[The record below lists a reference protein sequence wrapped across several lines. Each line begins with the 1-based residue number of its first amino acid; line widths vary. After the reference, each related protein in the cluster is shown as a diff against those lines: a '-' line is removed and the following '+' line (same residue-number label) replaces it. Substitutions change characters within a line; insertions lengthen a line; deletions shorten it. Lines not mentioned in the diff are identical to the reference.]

1 MAEGKSCRRGEPA
14 APTVSVV
21 IPVRNAGADLGRL
34 IAALAEQTVGSDAF
48 EVVVGDDG
56 STDGSTAGIAD
67 AYAFVR
73 VVPSGR
79 QNSYAARNAAAHA
92 ARGSVLAFTD
102 ADCRPDPGWLEAGL
116 AALTDADVVA
126 GAIRFV
132 APSRPSV
139 WDLIDIDTFLDQKR
153 AVATGGAATA
163 NLFVRSDLFERLGG
177 FDATL
182 PSGGDYDLVRR
193 AVQAGSRLRYAPAA
207 MVAHPTRGEA
217 RALLS
222 KLWRTQKAYGARI
235 HDDSRSALRRIS
247 LTTFLPPLATARQR
261 RLMGRTLLLDRTRLH
276 ESGITPR
283 VRDDLVALAIIYVV
297 IPYGKRLAH
306 LWGLLERRSP
316 LARRK
321 ASRSSSSNGYRATP
335 R

>member
-1 MAEGKSCRRGEPA
+1 MKTMAENHSRRRDQPT

-21 IPVRNAGADLGRL
+21 VPVRNAGADLGGL

-56 STDGSTAGIAD
+56 STDGSIAGLPD

-73 VVPSGR
+73 VVSSGP
-79 QNSYAARNAAAHA
+79 QNSYAARNVAARA

-116 AALTDADVVA
+116 AALADTDVVA

-132 APSRPSV
+132 APPCPSV
-139 WDLIDIDTFLDQKR
+139 WDLVDIDTFLDQER
-153 AVATGGAATA
+153 AVASGGAATA
-163 NLFVRSDLFERLGG
+163 NLFVRANLFERLGG
-177 FDATL
+177 FDAAL

-193 AVQAGSRLRYAPAA
+193 AVEAGSRLRYVPAA
-207 MVAHPTRGEA
+207 VVAHPTRGDA
-217 RALLS
+217 RVLLR

-235 HDDSRSALRRIS
+235 HDDGRSSIRRIR
-247 LTTFLPPLATARQR
+247 LTTLLPPLATARR
-261 RLMGRTLLLDRTRLH
+261 RRRAGRTLLLDRTRLH

-283 VRDDLVALAIIYVV
+283 IRDDLIALAIIYVL

-306 LWGLLERRSP
+306 LWGLLERRRPP
-316 LARRK
+316 LSAPQ
-321 ASRSSSSNGYRATP
+321 SESIIIE
-335 R
+335 